1 MIGEPGSGKTPTMTL
16 VLKGLHL
23 AQFCISTQQSIEKV
37 EERASY
43 ISGCKTMEGMC
54 DELAST
60 TNKSML
66 LTHDEFS
73 TLYSS
78 AGKYAAGSSS
88 CANDKS
94 QMLTLASAGQL
105 VIGTKSGG
113 RQVLEAECYNLCI
126 TSGCQPSVFR
136 NLMVNPANI
145 ADGTLYRYI
154 PLYGTANHCPD

>member
-1 MIGEPGSGKTPTMTL
+1 MIGEPGSGPPSCA
-16 VLKGLHL
+16 VLHFNPAVRRKGRRTSELHFGL
-23 AQFCISTQQSIEKV
+23 LQ
-37 EERASY
+37 
-43 ISGCKTMEGMC
+43 KTMEGMC

-113 RQVLEAECYNLCI
+113 RQRMALC
-126 TSGCQPSVFR
+126 TATFLSTAQP
-136 NLMVNPANI
+136 
-145 ADGTLYRYI
+145 T
-154 PLYGTANHCPD
+154 TAQT